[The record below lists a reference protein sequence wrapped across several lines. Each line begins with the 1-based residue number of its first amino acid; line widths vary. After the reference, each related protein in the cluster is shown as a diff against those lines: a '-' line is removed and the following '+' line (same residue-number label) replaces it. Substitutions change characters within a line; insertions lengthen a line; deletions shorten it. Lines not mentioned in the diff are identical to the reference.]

1 MTRNVAGM
9 KSLLDWIET
18 CPNWFDITSMQGGC
32 LHVKIDIDNQTAE
45 ILNKA
50 FGPKTDNK

>member
-9 KSLLDWIET
+9 KSLLDWVET
-18 CPNWFDITSMQGGC
+18 CPNWFDITSMQGGF

-50 FGPKTDNK
+50 FGPKADSK